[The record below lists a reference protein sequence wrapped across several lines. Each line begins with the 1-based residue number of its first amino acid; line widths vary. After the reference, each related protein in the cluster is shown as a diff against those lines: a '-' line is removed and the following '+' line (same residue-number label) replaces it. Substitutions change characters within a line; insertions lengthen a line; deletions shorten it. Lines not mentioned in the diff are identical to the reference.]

1 MFKVAIVED
10 DRAASNTLRE
20 YIERFAAEKN
30 EKIEAEVF
38 EDGLK
43 FIGMYKPVYD
53 IVFMDIVMPG
63 INGIETAKKLRVVD
77 GSVVLVFITNMA
89 QYAINGYEV
98 DATDFLLKPVSYF
111 TFALKLSKIMRLLE
125 RRKDADYAIK
135 TADGDVRV
143 RVSDI
148 YYIESVKH
156 YVIFHTSG
164 GDYRMRMSMT
174 EAEAVFEPKSFSR
187 CSTSYLVNLAHIK
200 AVKRDDV
207 IVACENDVALP
218 LSRTKKQSFME
229 AFTVYLGGGGNVQ

>member
-43 FIGMYKPVYD
+43 FIGTYKPVYD

-111 TFALKLSKIMRLLE
+111 TFALKLSKIMRLLG

-174 EAEAVFEPKSFSR
+174 EAEAFFEPKSFSR

-200 AVKRDDV
+200 TVKRDDV

-229 AFTVYLGGGGNVQ
+229 AFTVYLGGGNVQ